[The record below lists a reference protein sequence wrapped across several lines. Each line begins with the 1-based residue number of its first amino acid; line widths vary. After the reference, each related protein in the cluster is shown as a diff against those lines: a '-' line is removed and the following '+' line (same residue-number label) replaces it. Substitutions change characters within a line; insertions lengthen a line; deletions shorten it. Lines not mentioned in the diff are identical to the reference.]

1 MLWVMEVFRVCEIIL
16 NLCDIIT
23 SFGYLLWDRN
33 KMYIITLVL
42 SLFLAPYAT
51 ALLSGGLSFTKRNLS
66 KCVSGTYASN
76 NNNINKKFTPL
87 FLISDNEEDGISLEA
102 AEALGRGAAKKKR
115 GERKPASASAS
126 ASPETFTKTKTKTN
140 TAPEETFYEGPPSI
154 TETLVPTISILTV
167 IGIVPAAASW
177 ARQAWVRYK
186 ITNRRIRVNSG
197 FRGKDMAE
205 IVYGDIT
212 EIRTAKRLFGDG
224 DCVLMLRDGAKF
236 ELRNVPQFE
245 GFVEFV
251 LGLVNDDVKS
261 LYEKGGDVTNPKN

>member
-1 MLWVMEVFRVCEIIL
+1 
-16 NLCDIIT
+16 
-23 SFGYLLWDRN
+23 
-33 KMYIITLVL
+33 MYIITLVL

-76 NNNINKKFTPL
+76 NNNININKKFTPL

-115 GERKPASASAS
+115 GERKPAS